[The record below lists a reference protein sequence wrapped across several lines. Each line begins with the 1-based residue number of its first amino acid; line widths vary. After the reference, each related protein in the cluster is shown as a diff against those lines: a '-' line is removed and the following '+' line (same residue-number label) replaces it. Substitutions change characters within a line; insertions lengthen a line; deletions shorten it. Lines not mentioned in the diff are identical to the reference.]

1 MANRRSK
8 ATTTCPN
15 QGIVFETLSKKFDY
29 ILSTASY
36 IPYYSTAMN
45 FSQFLKPNKDDK
57 IRNKK
62 QFDVTGPYRAQVP
75 FRVAILGLLQVKSRF
90 FGYCQSAFN
99 NTCRRV

>member
-1 MANRRSK
+1 MANWRSK
-8 ATTTCPN
+8 AVTNWPN

-29 ILSTASY
+29 ILSTASD

-62 QFDVTGPYRAQVP
+62 QFDVTGPYRVQVP
-75 FRVAILGLLQVKSRF
+75 LRGGNAWPCTGQE
-90 FGYCQSAFN
+90 
-99 NTCRRV
+99 